1 MMTLLLSWKNINT
14 ILDSVKAQISA
25 SNKKQI
31 TITLKENSTSKRLG
45 GTSILSY
52 EISGCPPLCKTP

>member
-1 MMTLLLSWKNINT
+1 MITLLLLWKNIN
-14 ILDSVKAQISA
+14 IISDSVKAQISA

-31 TITLKENSTSKRLG
+31 SIALKENSTSKRLG

-52 EISGCPPLCKTP
+52 EI